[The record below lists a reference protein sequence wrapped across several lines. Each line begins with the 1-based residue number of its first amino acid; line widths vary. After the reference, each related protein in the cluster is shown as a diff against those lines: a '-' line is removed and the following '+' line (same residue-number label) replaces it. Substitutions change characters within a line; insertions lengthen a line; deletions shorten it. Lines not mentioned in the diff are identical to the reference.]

1 MTEIN
6 VIFLIGI
13 GFFLGILFSI
23 GVLDKMYKELM
34 KIALEE
40 VGRKYSEALDMLQE
54 KLGKEK

>member
-40 VGRKYSEALDMLQE
+40 VGRKYSEALGMLQE

>member
-23 GVLDKMYKELM
+23 GVLDKMYQELM
-34 KIALEE
+34 KIALDE
-40 VGRKYSEALDMLQE
+40 VGRQYSKALDILKRRE
-54 KLGKEK
+54 